1 MKSASPKLTER
12 QAQIVRLISLG
23 CTNEEIAKILG
34 LSPATV
40 DNHRARAMK
49 TLGTDKAA
57 LVTRLAIKM
66 RVTSMKD
73 QLTRT
78 EKRKSG
84 RKNDGWN

>member
-1 MKSASPKLTER
+1 MKAGNPKLTER
-12 QAQIVRLISLG
+12 QAEIVRLISLG
-23 CTNEEIAKILG
+23 CTNEEIADILG

-40 DNHRARAMK
+40 DNHRARAMR

-57 LVTRLAIKM
+57 LVTRLALKLRI
-66 RVTSMKD
+66 TSMKD

-84 RKNDGWN
+84 RRNDGWN

>member
-1 MKSASPKLTER
+1 MKAASAKLTER
-12 QAQIVRLISLG
+12 QAEIVRLISLG
-23 CTNEEIAKILG
+23 CTNEEIANILG

-49 TLGTDKAA
+49 ALGTDKAA

-66 RVTSMKD
+66 RITSMKD
-73 QLTRT
+73 QLTRS

>member
-1 MKSASPKLTER
+1 MKSVAPKLTER
-12 QAQIVRLISLG
+12 QSEIVRLISLG
-23 CTNEEIAKILG
+23 CTNEEIACILD

-49 TLGTDKAA
+49 SLGTDKAA

-66 RVTSMKD
+66 RITSMKD
-73 QLTRT
+73 QLTRS

-84 RKNDGWN
+84 RRNDGWN